1 MLLQGPH
8 APAAGKEVGLLPSGP
23 GNAWQ
28 LPEGFGLFTAEF
40 SREGADLILEE
51 AGGER
56 LRLVDYFAGETPAE
70 VHSHNGA
77 SLSGAV
83 VARLAGPLFPGQYA
97 QAGGGRDLADA
108 IGQVETLDGTA
119 YVQRTDGATEV
130 LAIGTKVFQGD
141 VVRTGDNGLLG
152 ITFADGTV
160 FTLAAG
166 SRMVLDELIYDPD
179 GADNKGV
186 FSLVEGSF
194 VFIAGQA
201 AATGGMEVNTPT
213 ATMGIR
219 GTTVKVDIQTRDGI
233 STVSVSLNPDF
244 DGGTGA
250 IQLFTLDG
258 ELIANITSTDSKW
271 IISPPD
277 SAIPPIE
284 VERTESDIADDSFLL
299 SQAVAALQ
307 SALNRVEQGQTFV
320 DLPPSSTTDDAGPP
334 GEGGDLAPPG
344 GTDPGDIPSDGTDLD
359 GQDEGLPEGEGS
371 EEGTDDASLAPP
383 SAPPPGPSGPSG
395 IPQITVTSVQ
405 STEDTPLTGNLGV
418 TDANG
423 DEVEVTLTQGAQ
435 NGQVVLL
442 ADGTFTYTP
451 NENFEGTDSFTV
463 TATDTTGASS
473 ESEVTVTVDAV
484 NDAPVVTALQAS
496 GSTTETGAAGGPG
509 AAPVTGNFTYADVD
523 ETEPATWSIVAAP
536 ETVAPIGTITINA
549 ATGVWDYLLDEGAAD
564 PLAEGEEVVETYI
577 ATVTDTEG
585 ASASEVVEV
594 TIIGANDGPVI
605 AEAPFSGALAEDIT
619 GFANLPEGVAA
630 AVTEPAATGSLSGQ
644 FTFFDVDQR
653 DQPGAW
659 SWQADPGNETSFG
672 AFEIDPQAGTWSYT
686 LDQAAADVLGND
698 ESVTETYIATV
709 TDEFGASASQSV
721 TVTITGFNDA
731 PTILYSLED
740 ITGTVFE
747 EGFEP
752 EAPGAPALAAFRVAA
767 FDAAGADAS
776 GTLSY
781 NDPDGQ
787 PDETVTWS
795 VEPENASLGT
805 MTIDQEG
812 HWHYFLD
819 EAAAQSLKEGEER
832 IETFTAT
839 VTDALGQASSQVITI
854 TVIGANDESE
864 IIALPQDLQGAV
876 AEGGTQTATG
886 TLTYLDPDAAEGEVA
901 TWSIGADG
909 PSRGS
914 MVIGPLDGAW
924 VYDLDDALAND
935 LGEGEVVQETFTA
948 TLTDALGATAAQT
961 ITISITG
968 QNDAPLATGGDTS
981 GMVKEAGDDGP
992 GMPQA
997 SGTLT
1002 YSDPDLDGTLALWS
1016 AAASPLNSTSYGQF
1030 VLNPGSGA
1038 WTYDI
1043 NQAAAEALQEG
1054 ESATEVFTATVTDF
1068 FGASDSIDVTIEIK
1082 GSNDAPTLLDTSASL
1097 TEDTPEIA
1105 IDLAAL
1111 GSDPDA
1117 GEDGSTLSYQL
1128 LSATPGGTA
1137 QIIGSALSF
1146 STGTDFQE
1154 LSQGEAATVEL
1165 LVLATDQRGATDTGQ
1180 VSLTIAGQ
1188 NDAPTLTGASRTV
1201 AEGDA
1206 ALSIDLAALADDL
1219 DSDASGATLTYQL
1232 VGPPLS
1238 GAARIEGTELIFD
1251 QAGEFDAL
1259 AAGETENVTIVVD
1272 AVDQYG
1278 ARATASYDVAVEGR
1292 NDPPVIQP
1300 GSDRTGTVTE
1310 PVTPNQG
1317 PPQSVSGTL
1326 SYVDVDAPSPLD
1338 GTWSTSPNSGA
1349 FGSFQIDQQTGV
1361 WTYILNETAAES
1373 LRAGETRTESFT
1385 ATITDVDGGSDSTQ
1399 VTITVRGTN
1408 DAPILSGTSG
1418 SLGEEEA
1425 SIVFNLAPLASD
1437 VDAGDSASFSL
1448 LNSPAAGTAVLSGS
1462 SLTFFTN
1469 GDFDGLAEG
1478 ESQLTSLSVQV
1489 QDSAGATD
1497 TATLA
1502 ITVVGRNDGPEIL
1515 GTSVIEGTVVE
1526 PGDPAGTTVTA
1537 TGTLRY
1543 ADADAA
1549 SPVEGTWTISPL
1561 GAAFGTISIDPRTG
1575 VWTYRLDAEA
1585 ADSLNEGE
1593 TRTETFTAT
1602 ITDAE
1607 GATDSETVTITI
1619 RGTNDAPVLEDG
1631 SGSVGE
1637 DQASV
1642 GVPLAPLFSDVDSG
1656 DTFGNAIFTIL
1667 SPPALGSAL
1676 ISGGSLTFRTDGDFE
1691 HLAEG
1696 KTSEVQIGLRVRDP
1710 QGGTDEATVTITVV
1724 GANDAPVILGSSV
1737 TSGTVVEPGPVSGP
1751 AITATGLMRYDDVDA
1766 ASPTEGGWTISP
1778 LGTALGQM
1786 IIDSDSGRWTYTLNR
1801 AAADSL
1807 NEGETR
1813 TETFTATI
1821 TDAAGATDTETVTI
1835 TIRGTNDDPVLE
1847 NDSGSVGEDQAS
1859 VGINLAPLFSDV
1871 DSGDTAANAT
1881 YRIITGPAAGQATL
1895 SGATL
1900 TFLTA
1905 GAFEALAE
1913 GETQQVQIIV
1923 EAEDTKGGTDRATI
1937 TITVEGANDAPVIL
1951 ATSDLSGA
1959 VTEAG
1964 VAGPGVPAAS
1974 GNLAAFDPDNGT
1986 ELVWFGTDS
1995 GAFGDFF
2002 VDLEEGDWTY
2012 LLDNEAAEILTEG
2025 ETRTETFE
2033 VTVFDSGFG
2042 EEEEGEESELPPGGS
2057 DTATVTITVMG
2068 SNDAPELDEGALAAT
2083 EDGTLVTLDLTTL
2096 ADDPDADDDAGS
2108 LNYALVGSGDLAEGG
2123 TAVVSGN
2130 TFSFDPGDD
2139 FQHLAAGE
2147 EQQITVPISA
2157 TDQHS
2162 ATTQNNVIITVTG
2175 QNDAPTIDDPFD
2187 EGGLEIEVDEG
2198 FEGGFEEE
2206 NDFQIFLD
2214 ELPGTTGSAQALTG
2228 QKVISFEDVD
2238 LNDIGHVATVQ
2249 SVSTYGATAGLPD
2262 DPTLLTYL
2270 TANASKSA
2278 GDSDGT
2284 ISWSFSAAD
2293 QVFDYLSAFQS
2304 VTLSYGLELDDLDGG
2319 TAYATVDVMV
2329 FGANDAPTLVSGAAD
2344 AVENGP
2350 AIDIVLS
2357 GLGDDIDSE
2366 DDGSTL
2372 FYTITGGPSEGSAL
2386 INNSTMNFDPGSGF
2400 QDLTAGETR
2409 DVTIS
2414 FTATDIQGAV
2424 SEERTITV
2432 TVTGVNS
2439 APQTGDVAA
2448 TANLADLLNG
2458 SHYQVGPDYRT
2469 WDEARAYALELGGYL
2484 ANITS
2489 AEEQDFVEGFLTGQS
2504 VWVGGSDSD
2513 NEGVWKWMDGPEA
2526 GLTFWQFGDPVG
2538 DAYNNWNPTEPND
2551 FGTGE
2556 DHMELRFPEF
2566 GWNDAPGGHFREFLI
2581 ETPGTLIGTVA
2592 AASSD
2597 PDGDALSF
2605 SLTGTVS
2612 GLSMQDDG
2620 SFALD
2625 LTQSAFVSLSAG
2637 DPLVIEAGFR
2647 VEDLSGAYSDGTLRL
2662 TVIGVND
2669 APQVVAI
2676 DAGTVSEDDAP
2687 LVIDLLAGQSDPD
2700 TGTVLTTASIS
2711 VLDDTSASVGFTDN
2725 GDGTITIDP
2734 AQFGALDSGQDRTIT
2749 VNYMVTD
2756 GIANVANVATLI
2768 VEGRSDTPPVA
2779 NDDYLSLGAAGQ
2791 GNARIGYYDSQ
2802 LQEGSGNQIETIT
2815 NSGNLAV
2822 KIFDLTAVELDTLDV
2837 LTIQNPSNTDFGSE
2851 FLSQL
2856 STIHH
2861 AVQNGLVL
2869 IVHDRFVTGAETLLP
2884 GSAGFDIRR
2893 DFSDGRNIEL
2903 LNDAHPIATG
2913 PGGTVTDTSLDGGN
2927 WSSHGFS
2934 IEGSLPADADL
2945 ILTTTTA
2952 TEIVTFSY
2960 RFGAGDVVYSSIP
2973 LDFYLGGSGTAITDG
2988 MKSYATNLL
2997 DYAATTLR
3005 EEPLTDENTSIT
3017 IASAQLFSN
3026 DLAAGGGPLL
3036 VSDVSPYSTLGASVM
3051 LNTDGDIVYDPRL
3064 ALDLDV
3070 MLDGEAKRDSFS
3082 YTITNDGGLTDTAT
3096 VSFSVA
3102 GITDPPVYLGDTTL
3116 AFSFLADGLGYEI
3129 AQGFLIDQDE
3139 DGPVGLTVT
3148 SFGSEILPDWLSY
3161 SIGARTLSVDATKFN
3176 AAPEVGLN
3184 KFNIHGT
3191 ENDGDASTLPLEL
3204 FLEGDGSILFAL
3216 VGRADDQAAP
3226 ARLEIGLD
3234 GGGAS
3239 GLVDLSGVA
3248 SLNARVPGENIL
3260 ADVGYIDLRN
3270 GEDETLNIDADD
3282 LLALIEGNVQGDHEI
3297 IMVEADITDSVDFA
3311 EDGFTATEST
3321 PGSNVFE
3328 ITALTGGILQAYE
3341 GVIATVFVDYAG
3353 GGPGG

>member
-1 MLLQGPH
+1 
-8 APAAGKEVGLLPSGP
+8 
-23 GNAWQ
+23 
-28 LPEGFGLFTAEF
+28 
-40 SREGADLILEE
+40 
-51 AGGER
+51 
-56 LRLVDYFAGETPAE
+56 
-70 VHSHNGA
+70 
-77 SLSGAV
+77 
-83 VARLAGPLFPGQYA
+83 
-97 QAGGGRDLADA
+97 
-108 IGQVETLDGTA
+108 
-119 YVQRTDGATEV
+119 
-130 LAIGTKVFQGD
+130 
-141 VVRTGDNGLLG
+141 
-152 ITFADGTV
+152 
-160 FTLAAG
+160 
-166 SRMVLDELIYDPD
+166 
-179 GADNKGV
+179 
-186 FSLVEGSF
+186 
-194 VFIAGQA
+194 
-201 AATGGMEVNTPT
+201 
-213 ATMGIR
+213 
-219 GTTVKVDIQTRDGI
+219 
-233 STVSVSLNPDF
+233 
-244 DGGTGA
+244 
-250 IQLFTLDG
+250 
-258 ELIANITSTDSKW
+258 
-271 IISPPD
+271 
-277 SAIPPIE
+277 
-284 VERTESDIADDSFLL
+284 
-299 SQAVAALQ
+299 
-307 SALNRVEQGQTFV
+307 
-320 DLPPSSTTDDAGPP
+320 
-334 GEGGDLAPPG
+334 
-344 GTDPGDIPSDGTDLD
+344 
-359 GQDEGLPEGEGS
+359 
-371 EEGTDDASLAPP
+371 
-383 SAPPPGPSGPSG
+383 
-395 IPQITVTSVQ
+395 
-405 STEDTPLTGNLGV
+405 
-418 TDANG
+418 
-423 DEVEVTLTQGAQ
+423 
-435 NGQVVLL
+435 
-442 ADGTFTYTP
+442 
-451 NENFEGTDSFTV
+451 
-463 TATDTTGASS
+463 
-473 ESEVTVTVDAV
+473 
-484 NDAPVVTALQAS
+484 
-496 GSTTETGAAGGPG
+496 
-509 AAPVTGNFTYADVD
+509 
-523 ETEPATWSIVAAP
+523 
-536 ETVAPIGTITINA
+536 
-549 ATGVWDYLLDEGAAD
+549 
-564 PLAEGEEVVETYI
+564 
-577 ATVTDTEG
+577 
-585 ASASEVVEV
+585 
-594 TIIGANDGPVI
+594 
-605 AEAPFSGALAEDIT
+605 
-619 GFANLPEGVAA
+619 
-630 AVTEPAATGSLSGQ
+630 
-644 FTFFDVDQR
+644 
-653 DQPGAW
+653 
-659 SWQADPGNETSFG
+659 
-672 AFEIDPQAGTWSYT
+672 
-686 LDQAAADVLGND
+686 
-698 ESVTETYIATV
+698 
-709 TDEFGASASQSV
+709 
-721 TVTITGFNDA
+721 
-731 PTILYSLED
+731 
-740 ITGTVFE
+740 
-747 EGFEP
+747 
-752 EAPGAPALAAFRVAA
+752 
-767 FDAAGADAS
+767 
-776 GTLSY
+776 
-781 NDPDGQ
+781 
-787 PDETVTWS
+787 
-795 VEPENASLGT
+795 

-886 TLTYLDPDAAEGEVA
+886 TLTYLDPDAAEDEVA

-1016 AAASPLNSTSYGQF
+1016 AAVSLLNSTSYGQF
-1030 VLNPGSGA
+1030 VLDPGSGA

-1043 NQAAAEALQEG
+1043 DQAAAEALQEG
-1054 ESATEVFTATVTDF
+1054 ESATEIFTATVTDF
-1068 FGASDSIDVTIEIK
+1068 FGGSDSIDVTIEIK

-1097 TEDTPEIA
+1097 TEDTPEIV

-1111 GSDPDA
+1111 ALDPDA

-1137 QIIGSALSF
+1137 QILGSSLIF
-1146 STGTDFQE
+1146 TTGTDFQE

-1165 LVLATDQRGATDTGQ
+1165 LVLATDQRGATNTGQ
-1180 VSLTIAGQ
+1180 VSLTVTGL

-1201 AEGDA
+1201 AEGDGP
-1206 ALSIDLAALADDL
+1206 LSIDLAALADDP
-1219 DSDASGATLTYQL
+1219 DTDASGATLSYQL
-1232 VGPPLS
+1232 VGPPIP

-1259 AAGETENVTIVVD
+1259 AAGETENVTILVD

-1278 ARATASYDVAVEGR
+1278 ARATASYDVVVEGR

-1326 SYVDVDAPSPLD
+1326 SYVDVDAPSLLD
-1338 GTWSTSPNSGA
+1338 GTWSAFPGSGA
-1349 FGSFQIDQQTGV
+1349 FGSFQIDQQTGI

-1385 ATITDVDGGSDSTQ
+1385 ATVTDVDGGSDSTQ

-1448 LNSPAAGTAVLSGS
+1448 LSSPAAGSAVLTGS

-1478 ESQLTSLSVQV
+1478 ESQLISLNVQV

-1497 TATLA
+1497 TATVA

-1526 PGDPAGTTVTA
+1526 PGDPEGATVTA

-1549 SPVEGTWTISPL
+1549 SPDEGTWTISPL

-1593 TRTETFTAT
+1593 TQTETFTAT

-1642 GVPLAPLFSDVDSG
+1642 GVTLAPLFSDVDSG

-1696 KTSEVQIGLRVRDP
+1696 ETSEVQIGLRVRDP

-1724 GANDAPVILGSSV
+1724 GANDAPVILASSV

-1766 ASPTEGGWTISP
+1766 ASATEGGWTISP

-1847 NDSGSVGEDQAS
+1847 NDSDSVGEDQAS

-1923 EAEDTKGGTDRATI
+1923 EAEDTEGGTDRATI
-1937 TITVEGANDAPVIL
+1937 AITVEGANDAPVIL

-1964 VAGPGVPAAS
+1964 VAGPGVPGAS
-1974 GNLAAFDPDNGT
+1974 GDLTAFDPDNGT

-1995 GAFGDFF
+1995 GAFGDFV
-2002 VDLEEGDWTY
+2002 VDFEEGDWTY

-2033 VTVFDSGFG
+2033 ITVFDSGFG

-2057 DTATVTITVMG
+2057 DTATVTITVTG

-2147 EQQITVPISA
+2147 ELQINVPISA

-2162 ATTQNNVIITVTG
+2162 ATTQNNVVVTVTG

-2198 FEGGFEEE
+2198 FEGGFDEE
-2206 NDFQIFLD
+2206 NDFLIFLD

-2228 QKVISFEDVD
+2228 QKVIGFEDVD

-2319 TAYATVDVMV
+2319 TAYATVDVV
-2329 FGANDAPTLVSGAAD
+2329 VSGANDAPTILASSDLLGQVIEAGAAGPGIATAQGQMAAGD
-2344 AVENGP
+2344 PDLTDTLSWSGNANGTYGTF
-2350 AIDIVLS
+2350 AINASTGAWTYTLDNAAADSLGSGDQIDEIFTVSLS
-2357 GLGDDIDSE
+2357 
-2366 DDGSTL
+2366 DGS
-2372 FYTITGGPSEGSAL
+2372 ITVQE
-2386 INNSTMNFDPGSGF
+2386 
-2400 QDLTAGETR
+2400 
-2409 DVTIS
+2409 DVTI
-2414 FTATDIQGAV
+2414 TVNGADDALAPVVTDQTLDINLAPNDVTTQNWSEFQEHYYRFVAGDWSWSGA
-2424 SEERTITV
+2424 SAAASARGEYLATV
-2432 TVTGVNS
+2432 TSQAEMDHIRGLQ
-2439 APQTGDVAA
+2439 PGDQ
-2448 TANLADLLNG
+2448 LAWL
-2458 SHYQVGPDYRT
+2458 
-2469 WDEARAYALELGGYL
+2469 
-2484 ANITS
+2484 
-2489 AEEQDFVEGFLTGQS
+2489 
-2504 VWVGGSDSD
+2504 GGSDAAT
-2513 NEGVWKWMDGPEA
+2513 EGTWRWVVGPEA
-2526 GLTFWQFGDPVG
+2526 GQIFWQGGPG
-2538 DAYNNWNPTEPND
+2538 GIAPGGAYANWMANEPNNAP
-2551 FGTGE
+2551 FAGTGVDE
-2556 DHMELRFPEF
+2556 DYIHTWIGER
-2566 GWNDAPGGHFREFLI
+2566 WNDAPDHPANTHDYYTEFS
-2581 ETPGTLIGTVA
+2581 PIGSGSVA
-2592 AASSD
+2592 ANATD
-2597 PDGDALSF
+2597 PNGDPLTF
-2605 SLTGTVS
+2605 SLVSAPAWFEMDAAGNWTLDYRDAFFVPLGAGEVQTVDVTYNVS
-2612 GLSMQDDG
+2612 DG
-2620 SFALD
+2620 SFTEQGT
-2625 LTQSAFVSLSAG
+2625 LTLQITGSN
-2637 DPLVIEAGFR
+2637 DPLEVTP
-2647 VEDLSGAYSDGTLRL
+2647 VDGGRAT
-2662 TVIGVND
+2662 
-2669 APQVVAI
+2669 
-2676 DAGTVSEDDAP
+2676 EWDDP
-2687 LVIDLLAGQSDPD
+2687 VTIDLLGGQSDPD
-2700 TGTVLTTASIS
+2700 TNDVITVSNLSPSWSGDASSVPTLSLTGGRF
-2711 VLDDTSASVGFTDN
+2711 V
-2725 GDGTITIDP
+2725 TIDP
-2734 AQFGALDSGQDRTIT
+2734 GFFFSDLGYGESALLSLTYDLSSGPETVSNIATFEVIGYSESGFPPVWDASVESSGLTFDNPAYFQIPHFQFLDDFGNQSIMSYSLNFGSRTGALPGWIDFDTGAREITLDGPGPAGLTSFLLTATEQDGENTT
-2749 VNYMVTD
+2749 VPFDV
-2756 GIANVANVATLI
+2756 GL
-2768 VEGRSDTPPVA
+2768 
-2779 NDDYLSLGAAGQ
+2779 
-2791 GNARIGYYDSQ
+2791 
-2802 LQEGSGNQIETIT
+2802 
-2815 NSGNLAV
+2815 NSGGFFEYLIYGPNEDFPDALV
-2822 KIFDLTAVELDTLDV
+2822 INDGLT
-2837 LTIQNPSNTDFGSE
+2837 TDQG
-2851 FLSQL
+2851 
-2856 STIHH
+2856 
-2861 AVQNGLVL
+2861 
-2869 IVHDRFVTGAETLLP
+2869 RFE
-2884 GSAGFDIRR
+2884 AGFD
-2893 DFSDGRNIEL
+2893 
-2903 LNDAHPIATG
+2903 
-2913 PGGTVTDTSLDGGN
+2913 
-2927 WSSHGFS
+2927 
-2934 IEGSLPADADL
+2934 
-2945 ILTTTTA
+2945 
-2952 TEIVTFSY
+2952 
-2960 RFGAGDVVYSSIP
+2960 
-2973 LDFYLGGSGTAITDG
+2973 
-2988 MKSYATNLL
+2988 
-2997 DYAATTLR
+2997 
-3005 EEPLTDENTSIT
+3005 
-3017 IASAQLFSN
+3017 
-3026 DLAAGGGPLL
+3026 AGGG
-3036 VSDVSPYSTLGASVM
+3036 
-3051 LNTDGDIVYDPRL
+3051 
-3064 ALDLDV
+3064 
-3070 MLDGEAKRDSFS
+3070 
-3082 YTITNDGGLTDTAT
+3082 TN
-3096 VSFSVA
+3096 V
-3102 GITDPPVYLGDTTL
+3102 I
-3116 AFSFLADGLGYEI
+3116 
-3129 AQGFLIDQDE
+3129 
-3139 DGPVGLTVT
+3139 
-3148 SFGSEILPDWLSY
+3148 
-3161 SIGARTLSVDATKFN
+3161 
-3176 AAPEVGLN
+3176 
-3184 KFNIHGT
+3184 
-3191 ENDGDASTLPLEL
+3191 
-3204 FLEGDGSILFAL
+3204 
-3216 VGRADDQAAP
+3216 
-3226 ARLEIGLD
+3226 
-3234 GGGAS
+3234 
-3239 GLVDLSGVA
+3239 DLSGIDALGGEGLDKVGILNLSNDGID
-3248 SLNARVPGENIL
+3248 SL
-3260 ADVGYIDLRN
+3260 
-3270 GEDETLNIDADD
+3270 TIDADD
-3282 LLALIEGNVQGDHEI
+3282 LLALIEGND
-3297 IMVEADITDSVDFA
+3297 DSTKEEFVIRYDSFDTVTFA
-3311 EDGFTATEST
+3311 NDGFTTTEVN
-3321 PGSNVFE
+3321 PGEVE
-3328 ITALTGGILQAYE
+3328 VTK
-3341 GVIATVFVDYAG
+3341 
-3353 GGPGG
+3353 GPGGGVFDDFANTFAVFLLDQVPEQLT